1 MYINKDGNPSTKT
14 PRHVDANVDTQNENQ
29 DHQNS
34 SNEVEDVSFFSGL
47 DYIWPK
53 NSPQATFPLWQGVAL
68 TTSKFAFGC
77 FNILHIIELQNLQ
90 LGI

>member
-34 SNEVEDVSFFSGL
+34 SIEVEDVSFFSGL
-47 DYIWPK
+47 DYI
-53 NSPQATFPLWQGVAL
+53 
-68 TTSKFAFGC
+68 
-77 FNILHIIELQNLQ
+77 
-90 LGI
+90 